1 MLSGG
6 QLSDRFL
13 LRKGLVLVPLAG
25 QTVIGIRQ
33 RYHLCCDGDV
43 IALPAIGIA
52 AAVPALMVP
61 AADLDRKFHQ
71 RLVLILGQIFQHLR
85 TQNGVGVEDGGL
97 FRRQVVGAEDVVVD
111 SNFADVME
119 GRGRRDEVAVHSVQ
133 AVDVG
138 LLAQTLQQDAGD
150 ALHPGD
156 VVDALAVVD
165 LRDLAEDADH
175 DLVVLLPVIE
185 LLGHQRTETALTGV
199 EPGDIGDA
207 AVDDAGIE
215 GAADVVRSTQLVG
228 AADGLGGILAGDHHD
243 GDVLEPALGG
253 HPGEDIEAVHV
264 GHHDVQQH
272 DGNIRAPGVQ
282 KLEAL
287 GAVGGFQ
294 DLEIVAEDLRED
306 VTVHGGVVHDEHHR
320 TVVIFRADGIG
331 GDVLGDDSVLAV
343 FCKVHPLVGD
353 GQGIADGDAGGHH
366 AADAGRDVHLL
377 ELGQMGREEALVD
390 VLELAHESLSR
401 DVRQDEQ
408 QLVAAVPH
416 QHIGGADAA
425 VDDGDDEPERCVT
438 G

>member
-1 MLSGG
+1 MGWVWRMAVCSGVR
-6 QLSDRFL
+6 SWA
-13 LRKGLVLVPLAG
+13 LRMRSSIATLPMSW
-25 QTVIGIRQ
+25 RQ
-33 RYHLCCDGDV
+33 
-43 IALPAIGIA
+43 
-52 AAVPALMVP
+52 
-61 AADLDRKFHQ
+61 
-71 RLVLILGQIFQHLR
+71 
-85 TQNGVGVEDGGL
+85 
-97 FRRQVVGAEDVVVD
+97 
-111 SNFADVME
+111 
-119 GRGRRDEVAVHSVQ
+119 GRRDEVAVHSAQ

-253 HPGEDIEAVHV
+253 HPGEDVEAVHV

-287 GAVGGFQ
+287 RAVGGFP
-294 DLEIVAEDLRED
+294 ESRNRRRGSPRGC
-306 VTVHGGVVHDEHHR
+306 HGSWG
-320 TVVIFRADGIG
+320 
-331 GDVLGDDSVLAV
+331 
-343 FCKVHPLVGD
+343 
-353 GQGIADGDAGGHH
+353 
-366 AADAGRDVHLL
+366 
-377 ELGQMGREEALVD
+377 
-390 VLELAHESLSR
+390 SR
-401 DVRQDEQ
+401 PR
-408 QLVAAVPH
+408 
-416 QHIGGADAA
+416 
-425 VDDGDDEPERCVT
+425 
-438 G
+438 

>member
-1 MLSGG
+1 M
-6 QLSDRFL
+6 F
-13 LRKGLVLVPLAG
+13 VPLAD

-85 TQNGVGVEDGGL
+85 TQNGVGVEDGSL
-97 FRRQVVGAEDVVVD
+97 FRRQVAGVEDAVID
-111 SNFADVME
+111 SNFADVVE
-119 GRGRRDEVAVHSVQ
+119 GRGRRDEVAVHSAQ
-133 AVDVG
+133 AVEVG

-156 VVDALAVVD
+156 VMDALAVVD
-165 LRDLAEDADH
+165 LHDLAEDADH
-175 DLVVLLPVIE
+175 HLVVLLPVIE

-306 VTVHGGVVHDEHHR
+306 VTVHGGVVHDE
-320 TVVIFRADGIG
+320 DGG
-331 GDVLGDDSVLAV
+331 AGLALHVAHVLGLVLRHHHIFLALGL
-343 FCKVHPLVGD
+343 VHPLVGQLD
-353 GQGIADGDAGGHH
+353 GLLDGDAGREH
-366 AADAGRDVHLL
+366 AADAGGDA
-377 ELGQMGREEALVD
+377 EALKARHPGTAQFLVD
-390 VLELAHESLSR
+390 ELLDS
-401 DVRQDEQ
+401 
-408 QLVAAVPH
+408 
-416 QHIGGADAA
+416 
-425 VDDGDDEPERCVT
+425 
-438 G
+438 